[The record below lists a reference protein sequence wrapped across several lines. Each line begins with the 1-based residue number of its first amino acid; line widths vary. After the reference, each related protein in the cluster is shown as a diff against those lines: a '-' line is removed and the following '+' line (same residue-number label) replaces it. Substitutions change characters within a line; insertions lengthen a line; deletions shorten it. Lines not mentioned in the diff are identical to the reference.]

1 MRMTSRIVFPKQEFA
16 TLADAF
22 HTTRWS
28 MVIAAGQEE
37 SSIALETL
45 CQTYWFPIYA
55 YIRHRVAHD
64 QDAEDTTQAFF
75 EDLLSRQTLANA
87 DPDRGRFRAYLLTAC
102 KRFLANQRDHKN
114 AQKRGGNQTHL
125 SLDFAEADSKYSDTP
140 QDGLTSEILF
150 EQQWAIALI
159 DNVLAT
165 LRQQYVDRDKRAL
178 FEALKPCLA
187 GQSLSSYAQ
196 IAKDLKMSETAI
208 KVEAHRLRTRYREQI
223 RSEIG
228 HTVDSPEQIEDE
240 IRRLFEVL
248 SQKRQNH
255 V

>member
-1 MRMTSRIVFPKQEFA
+1 
-16 TLADAF
+16 
-22 HTTRWS
+22 
-28 MVIAAGQEE
+28 VIAAGQED
-37 SSIALETL
+37 SSLALETL

-55 YIRHRVAHD
+55 YIRHRVAQEHD
-64 QDAEDTTQAFF
+64 AQDMTQAFF
-75 EDLLSRQTLANA
+75 EDLLSRQTLAHA

-102 KRFLANQRDHKN
+102 KRFLANQRDRDN
-114 AQKRGGNQTHL
+114 AQKRGGNLKHL
-125 SLDFAEADSKYSDTP
+125 SLDFALADSRYSDTP

-165 LRQQYVDRDKRAL
+165 LRQQYAERDKL
-178 FEALKPCLA
+178 PLLEELKPCLT
-187 GQSLSSYAQ
+187 GQSSSSYAE
-196 IAKDLKMSETAI
+196 IASRLHMSETAI
-208 KVEAHRLRTRYREQI
+208 KVEAHRLKIRYRESI

-228 HTVDSPEQIEDE
+228 HTVDSAEEVEDE

-248 SQKRQNH
+248 SQKRQNP